1 MEGKKMDPVKLLAVI
16 IVVVGGVLCTQKP
29 LLGLIFVAIGAIF
42 FFIGGYKKK

>member
-1 MEGKKMDPVKLLAVI
+1 MDPVKLLAVI